1 MQPFPNDPAVPVANF
16 IHSMRDGAR
25 PPRNPQA
32 INREDACAGD
42 RNQNLSAP
50 LSDDIRGRHDDDDD
64 CHLKLKMTAI
74 GNIKWPG
81 PDQNT
86 LKFKKS
92 VPRWFL
98 IPKHKLATSAKWKH
112 KLAAGSMRVVSLQV
126 SVLYY
131 RAGATPGR
139 TFSKT

>member
-1 MQPFPNDPAVPVANF
+1 LHEDVVPR
-16 IHSMRDGAR
+16 IHHK
-25 PPRNPQA
+25 
-32 INREDACAGD
+32 IY
-42 RNQNLSAP
+42 
-50 LSDDIRGRHDDDDD
+50 

>member
-1 MQPFPNDPAVPVANF
+1 MQPFPNDSAVPVANF

-25 PPRNPQA
+25 SPRSPQA
-32 INREDACAGD
+32 VNRENACAGD

-50 LSDDIRGRHDDDDD
+50 LSDNIRRRHD

-86 LKFKKS
+86 LKFKKL